1 LSHGDDKTNSN
12 LKKETLKISSAD
24 IEGNRLLFSIVSS
37 ESDLKI
43 CMLLNS
49 CLGISLALDEE
60 IVVKRKSRVIRFR
73 KYNYE
78 NDELL
83 EKYLLFSNYAEGE
96 YLFPE
101 LKKNDFLL
109 LINTELDTASIEDRI
124 HKLRQLPEISGIFK
138 IESSNIRSLRK
149 IKI

>member
-1 LSHGDDKTNSN
+1 
-12 LKKETLKISSAD
+12 LKKETLKISSED

-37 ESDLKI
+37 DSDLQI
-43 CMLLNS
+43 CMLINNN
-49 CLGISLALDEE
+49 LGISLALDEE
-60 IVVKRKSRVIRFR
+60 IVVKRKSRLIRFR
-73 KYNYE
+73 KYVYE

-83 EKYLLFSNYAEGE
+83 EKYILFSNFAEGE

-109 LINTELDTASIEDRI
+109 LINTESGTAAIEESVTN
-124 HKLRQLPEISGIFK
+124 LRQLPEISGIFK
-138 IESSNIRSLRK
+138 IEPSNIKSLRR

>member
-1 LSHGDDKTNSN
+1 M
-12 LKKETLKISSAD
+12 KKETLKISSAD

-37 ESDLKI
+37 ESDLQI
-43 CMLLNS
+43 CMLINNS
-49 CLGISLALDEE
+49 LGISLALDEE
-60 IVVKRKSRVIRFR
+60 IVVKRKSRLIRFR
-73 KYNYE
+73 KYVYE

-83 EKYLLFSNYAEGE
+83 EKYILFSNYAEGE

-109 LINTELDTASIEDRI
+109 LINTESATATIEDRVN
-124 HKLRQLPEISGIFK
+124 KLRQLPEISGLFK
-138 IESSNIRSLRK
+138 IESSNIKSLRK